1 MITIIAE
8 KPSVARDIAHIV
20 GATEKKDGYIT
31 GNGYALTWAF
41 GHLITL
47 AMPNDYGIEGY
58 NKEDLP
64 ILPKPFRLK
73 IREIKQGK
81 EYKTDP
87 LAQRQLTIINQLFQ
101 QSSQIIVA
109 TDAGR
114 EGELI
119 FRYIYDYLNCK
130 KPFKRLWIS
139 SLTDKAIKEGLSDL
153 KEGYRYDA
161 LYQAGKARS
170 EADWLV
176 GINSSRALAIAAY
189 AGGYSLGRVQ
199 TPTLAMVC
207 KRYLENKNFT
217 SIPYWEID
225 LSFTKDAIE
234 YTAVS
239 QKQFSDLD
247 TAKEIC
253 SIVEKTNTVT
263 VQKVDKKRG
272 TNNPPLLY
280 DLTTLQKEAN
290 KKYGFSADK
299 TLSIAQRLYEK
310 KVATYPRTGSRY
322 ISDDIF
328 EQIPNLIAQYEQDKT
343 LGIYAQ
349 SLQGKSLNKSS
360 VNTSKVTDHHA
371 ILPTENLP
379 DSLSKEEEHIY
390 EMLVIRLLESFS
402 EVAIKEV
409 TTVILSSNE
418 ETFTLKGEIIEQ
430 LGWKNIQKEEKEIQR
445 LPDFS
450 ENETLALTS
459 VRASEHHTKPKAL
472 YNEASLLSAMEL
484 AGKEIEDKQAK
495 EAMKDCGIGT
505 PATRASIIETL
516 LERGYIERAK
526 KTLIPTE
533 KGLQV
538 YELVKDKKIAD
549 AQMTGEWEYT
559 LAQIEQSKILAEN
572 FNRAIEKF
580 TSQITEELLQVSI
593 PKPEIEQYECPQCKE
608 ISLRIYPK
616 IVKCQN
622 ENCEFKLFRLVCQKQ
637 LSERDTLTLVKTRK
651 SPLLKGL
658 KSKAGK
664 SFDAY
669 LVLSDDGSTSFEFP
683 EKKGDKYSNKRS
695 K

>member
-8 KPSVARDIAHIV
+8 KPSVARDIARIV
-20 GATEKKDGYIT
+20 GATDKKDGYII

-41 GHLITL
+41 GHLIIL
-47 AMPNDYGIEGY
+47 AMPNDYGIDGY
-58 NKEDLP
+58 NKEYLP
-64 ILPKPFRLK
+64 ILPNPFELK
-73 IREIKQGK
+73 IREIRQGK

-87 LAQRQLTIINQLFQ
+87 AAKKQLSIINKLFQ
-101 QSSQIIVA
+101 QSSQIIAA

-130 KPFKRLWIS
+130 TPFKRLWIS
-139 SLTDKAIKEGLSDL
+139 SLTDKAIKEGLANL
-153 KEGYRYDA
+153 KEGHLYDA

-176 GINSSRALAIAAY
+176 GINASRALSMAAY
-189 AGGYSLGRVQ
+189 TGGYSLGRVQ

-207 KRYLENKNFT
+207 KRYIENKNFT
-217 SIPYWEID
+217 TVPYWKINVC
-225 LSFTKDAIE
+225 FNKNAVE

-239 QKQFSDLD
+239 EKQFQDLQ
-247 TAKEIC
+247 TAENLC
-253 SIVEKTNTVT
+253 ASIQKDGTVSVQSVNKKTVT
-263 VQKVDKKRG
+263 
-272 TNNPPLLY
+272 NHPPLLY

-299 TLSIAQRLYEK
+299 TLSIAQSLYEK

-328 EQIPNLIAQYEQDKT
+328 EQIPVLIAQYTQDET
-343 LGIYAQ
+343 LGAYAQ
-349 SLQGKSLNKSS
+349 SLQGKTLNKNS

-379 DSLSKEEEHIY
+379 DSLSKEERQIY
-390 EMLVIRLLESFS
+390 QMLVVRLLEAFS
-402 EVAIKEV
+402 EDAIKEV
-409 TTVILSSNE
+409 TSITLFSNE
-418 ETFTLKGEIIEQ
+418 ENFILKGEVPLQ
-430 LGWKNIQKEEKEIQR
+430 LGWKAVQKEKKETLN
-445 LPDFS
+445 LPAFA
-450 ENETLALTS
+450 ENEILTLTS
-459 VRASEHHTKPKAL
+459 VKTSEHQTKPKPL

-484 AGKEIEDKQAK
+484 AGKEVEDKQAQQ
-495 EAMKDCGIGT
+495 AMKDCGIGT

-516 LERGYIERAK
+516 LERRYIERNK

-538 YELVKDKKIAD
+538 YQLVKDKQIAD

-559 LAQIEQSKILAEN
+559 LTQIEQSKILPEN
-572 FNRAIEKF
+572 FKRAIENF
-580 TSQITEELLQVSI
+580 TSKITDELLQVSI
-593 PKPEIEQYECPQCKE
+593 PKSEIQQYECPQCKQ
-608 ISLRIYPK
+608 SALRIYPK
-616 IVKCQN
+616 IVKCQT
-622 ENCEFKLFRLVCQKQ
+622 ETCEFKIFRSVCQKQ
-637 LSERDTLTLVKTRK
+637 LSEKEILTLIKTGK
-651 SPLLKGL
+651 SPLIKGL

-669 LVLSDDGSTSFEFP
+669 LVLKDDGTTSFEFP
-683 EKKGDKYSNKRS
+683 PKKNGKFSKRHS